1 LERQGQERLMALK
14 TEADR
19 RYEGKVRAFQQL
31 QQASKDAAKGHTSKQ
46 RMLTEEVQVELRQ
59 VGDDA

>member
-1 LERQGQERLMALK
+1 MALK